1 MQWQDT
7 LGRLLDAALP
17 VAETAAKEKMKPE
30 ELWTHP
36 LVKEAREHLVSELVR
51 DGGIDDLLDAG
62 QRLRERHRAL
72 LGKPELSPRELQQL
86 GVLSG
91 TAYALSAE
99 ALAAAV
105 TPKAIFLYTMQKL
118 LPWLQRAAKL
128 ALIIAQVAG
137 GVPAGVALTD
147 QGPGDADDVGDLE
160 EAIGH
165 VIVGERG
172 VRTIAGS
179 YHLRRAELERLAA
192 IYRGAGRAALR
203 RLDEEPGTSGARA
216 GAGSGVLLDRPE
228 QAT

>member
-7 LGRLLDAALP
+7 LGRLLDTALP
-17 VAETAAKEKMKPE
+17 IAETAAKEGIKPE
-30 ELWTHP
+30 ELFTSP
-36 LVKEAREHLVSELVR
+36 LVKEARERLVSELMR
-51 DGGIDDLLDAG
+51 DGGIEDLLAAG
-62 QRLRERHRAL
+62 QRLRERHRVLVA
-72 LGKPELSPRELQQL
+72 KPELSPRELQQL

-91 TAYALSAE
+91 AAYALSAE

-105 TPKAIFLYTMQKL
+105 TPKAIFLYTMQML

-128 ALIIAQVAG
+128 ALIVAQVAG

-147 QGPGDADDVGDLE
+147 EDREGAGDPGDIE

-172 VRTIAGS
+172 VRAIAGS
-179 YHLRRAELERLAA
+179 YHLRRSELERLAT
-192 IYRGAGRAALR
+192 IYRSAGRNALR
-203 RLDEEPGTSGARA
+203 RLDEDPGAEPRTALGRT
-216 GAGSGVLLDRPE
+216 E